1 MTRAGAVSRAANGA
15 AAHAFAD
22 ASGASPLQCAEVA
35 ATPNLA
41 SMNSTNTTPAHTP
54 RSSGSRFAV
63 RMLHGLLAAALV
75 SVAIAPATA
84 PAATGVL
91 GTKRFV
97 YRADG
102 KKLVD
107 VLQDFAASQSL
118 PVVIDPGVDGVVNA
132 NFNTHPEEFL
142 DAMTRTYG
150 VIWYFDGT
158 TLFIYPSRSMESKV
172 FRMRGYDR
180 ERVRQMLAALHLG
193 DARFPLRF
201 DDANQTLLAYGPPRH
216 IELVSTVLEQLERD
230 NRDRV
235 GTSIR
240 VVPLRYATAAD
251 RTIGNSKIGGLAS
264 TLNSLFSGSAKPSGD
279 GAPGMPDGGVSA
291 AGISERVR
299 AMQANYGLGAA
310 GGASGKQPAKRDDD
324 GRANRLA
331 SDKPTESFDAERPFF
346 QAEPSSNAIIVRG
359 LPDRMKEYET
369 LVHQLD
375 VPQDLVEIEAS
386 IIDVSSDDFD
396 SLGIDW
402 TLSIDGVQRL
412 AMTPGTPAT
421 SHGGSPTDALAGAN
435 ITTLVGN
442 AGREL
447 LSHIRAL
454 EGKGKAR
461 VLARPKVLGAV
472 NRTATMTDKRV
483 ASVRVAGNLDA
494 NLFSVEAGTTLSVT
508 PQVVTY
514 GDHREVRLSLS
525 IQDGDFEGVSV
536 DQVPIVKQTQID
548 TEATVREGESLLI
561 GGISVES
568 SIDGTTGIPLLSHI
582 PLIGGVFRNHD
593 SSRSHAER
601 LFLLTPKIIGV
612 GVTRAAA
619 APLPASAASAPAGPA
634 PLTVPLVR
642 QALVRVSDAG
652 PAAAAAAP
660 APVATVCE
668 AQMLGL
674 ARQCPAGVR

>member
-1 MTRAGAVSRAANGA
+1 M
-15 AAHAFAD
+15 H
-22 ASGASPLQCAEVA
+22 
-35 ATPNLA
+35 
-41 SMNSTNTTPAHTP
+41 STNTHPATKP
-54 RSSGSRFAV
+54 RSSGKGFAV

-75 SVAIAPATA
+75 SAAVAPAGA
-84 PAATGVL
+84 HAARNVL

-102 KKLVD
+102 KKLAD

-118 PVVIDPGVDGVVNA
+118 PLVVDAGVDGVVNA
-132 NFNTHPEEFL
+132 NFNTRPEEFL

-158 TLFIYPSRSMESKV
+158 TLFVYPSRAMQSKV

-235 GTSIR
+235 GSSIR
-240 VVPLRYATAAD
+240 VVQLRYATAAD
-251 RTIGNSKIGGLAS
+251 RTIGNSQIPGLAS
-264 TLNSLFSGSAKPSGD
+264 TLNKLFAGSDKPSGD
-279 GAPGMPDGGVSA
+279 GAPGVADGGVTVS
-291 AGISERVR
+291 GISERLH
-299 AMQANYGLGAA
+299 AMQSTYGLGSAA
-310 GGASGKQPAKRDDD
+310 NGASAKQAPKHDED

-331 SDKPTESFDAERPFF
+331 SDRPAESFDAERPFF
-346 QAEPSSNAIIVRG
+346 QAEPSTNAIIVRG

-369 LVHQLD
+369 LVRQLD
-375 VPQDLVEIEAS
+375 LPQDLVEIEAS
-386 IIDVSSDDFD
+386 IIDVSADDFD

-402 TLSIDGVQRL
+402 SLSVNGVERL
-412 AMTPGTPAT
+412 SVTPGSPST
-421 SHGGSPTDALAGAN
+421 SAGGTASDTLAGAN
-435 ITTLVGN
+435 ITTLIGN
-442 AGREL
+442 AGRQL

-454 EGKGKAR
+454 EGKGKAH

-494 NLFSVEAGTTLSVT
+494 NLFSVEAGTTMSVT
-508 PQVVTY
+508 PQVVVF

-525 IQDGDFEGVSV
+525 IQDGNFEGVSV
-536 DQVPIVKQTQID
+536 DQVPIVKQTEID

-568 SIDGTTGIPLLSHI
+568 DNDGTTGIPLLSRI
-582 PLIGGVFRNHD
+582 PLIGAAFRNHD
-593 SSRSHAER
+593 ASRSHTER

-612 GVTRAAA
+612 GSARAGA
-619 APLPASAASAPAGPA
+619 PASAASSADPASVPAGATTVQPA
-634 PLTVPLVR
+634 STLPAAARL
-642 QALVRVSDAG
+642 SDAG
-652 PAAAAAAP
+652 TRVSAGQPA
-660 APVATVCE
+660 ATVC
-668 AQMLGL
+668 ATQLLGL
-674 ARQCPAGVR
+674 ARQCPAGVLR

>member
-1 MTRAGAVSRAANGA
+1 MMPRG
-15 AAHAFAD
+15 
-22 ASGASPLQCAEVA
+22 SGKRL
-35 ATPNLA
+35 
-41 SMNSTNTTPAHTP
+41 
-54 RSSGSRFAV
+54 AV
-63 RMLHGLLAAALV
+63 RTLHGLLAAAV
-75 SVAIAPATA
+75 VSSVALPASTQ
-84 PAATGVL
+84 AARSAL
-91 GTKRFV
+91 GAKRFV

-102 KKLVD
+102 KKLGD

-118 PVVIDPGVDGVVNA
+118 PLVVDPAVDGVVNA
-132 NFNTHPEEFL
+132 NFNTRPEEFL

-158 TLFIYPSRSMESKV
+158 TLFVYPSRAMQSKV

-180 ERVRQMLAALHLG
+180 ERVRQMLASLHLG

-251 RTIGNSKIGGLAS
+251 RTIGNSQIPGLAS
-264 TLNSLFSGSAKPSGD
+264 TLNKLFAGSDRPAGD
-279 GAPGMPDGGVSA
+279 GAPGVADGGVSA
-291 AGISERVR
+291 SGVSERLR
-299 AMQANYGLGAA
+299 AMQASYGLG
-310 GGASGKQPAKRDDD
+310 GASPKPAPRHDDD

-331 SDKPTESFDAERPFF
+331 SDRPAESFDAERPFF
-346 QAEPSSNAIIVRG
+346 QAEPSTNAVIVRG

-369 LVHQLD
+369 LVRQLD
-375 VPQDLVEIEAS
+375 LPQDLVEIEAS
-386 IIDVSSDDFD
+386 IIDVSSEDFD

-402 TLSIDGVQRL
+402 SLSVNGAQRL
-412 AMTPGTPAT
+412 SVAPGTPST
-421 SHGGSPTDALAGAN
+421 SPGGTASDTLAGAN
-435 ITTLVGN
+435 ITTLIGN
-442 AGREL
+442 AGRQL
-447 LSHIRAL
+447 LSHVRAL
-454 EGKGKAR
+454 EGKGKAH
-461 VLARPKVLGAV
+461 VLARPKVLGVV

-494 NLFSVEAGTTLSVT
+494 NLFSVEAGTTMSVT
-508 PQVVTY
+508 PQVVVFP
-514 GDHREVRLSLS
+514 DHREVRLSLS

-536 DQVPIVKQTQID
+536 DQVPIVKQTEID

-568 SIDGTTGIPLLSHI
+568 DNDGTTGVPLLSRI
-582 PLIGGVFRNHD
+582 PIIGAAFRNHD
-593 SSRSHAER
+593 ASRSHTER

-612 GVTRAAA
+612 GGVRA
-619 APLPASAASAPAGPA
+619 PVPASAASP
-634 PLTVPLVR
+634 
-642 QALVRVSDAG
+642 
-652 PAAAAAAP
+652 AAP
-660 APVATVCE
+660 ASAPADGTALRPAAMQSQATGLGDASTRASALQLVATLCE

-674 ARQCPAGVR
+674 VRQCPAGAH